1 MLAQKPSWGSRRKMM
16 TSFTKIMIAAAMT
29 AVAVG
34 NLPTSASANDTGV
47 FLGGLAVGAL
57 AGAAIAGG
65 NSAPVYVAPGP
76 VYGAPVYYQR
86 RCWYEA
92 APVFDA
98 AGYQVGSQTVRRC
111 R

>member
-1 MLAQKPSWGSRRKMM
+1 M
-16 TSFTKIMIAAAMT
+16 TSLAKIMIAAAMT

-34 NLPTSASANDTGV
+34 NLPMSASANDTGV

-65 NSAPVYVAPGP
+65 NSGPVYVAPSNGP
-76 VYGAPVYYQR
+76 VYGPPVYYQR
-86 RCWYEA
+86 RCWLEA
-92 APVFDA
+92 EPIFDA
-98 AGYQVGSQTVRRC
+98 AGYQVGHQTVRHC